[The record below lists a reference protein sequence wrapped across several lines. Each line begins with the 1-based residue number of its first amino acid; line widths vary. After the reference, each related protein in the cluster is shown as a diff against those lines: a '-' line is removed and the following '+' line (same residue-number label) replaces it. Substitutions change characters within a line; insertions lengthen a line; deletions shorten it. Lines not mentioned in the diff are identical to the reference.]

1 MKADGSFRLDQSY
14 FDYATGLAMTNGRF
28 ADLFGGSPRD
38 PESLLTQRDMDLAA
52 SVQLVIEE
60 IVGRLTTTAAREAGL
75 RQLCLAGGVA
85 LNCVANGN
93 LLRSGAFR
101 RHLDPAGRGRC
112 RRGAR
117 RRAGCLARTP
127 WG

>member
-1 MKADGSFRLDQSY
+1 
-14 FDYATGLAMTNGRF
+14 MTNGRF
-28 ADLFGGSPRD
+28 ADLFGGPPRD

-85 LNCVANGN
+85 LNCVANGK
-93 LLRSGAFR
+93 LLRSGAF
-101 RHLDPAGRGRC
+101 DDIWVQPAAGDAG
-112 RRGAR
+112 GGTR
-117 RRAGCLARTP
+117 RRAGCLARAP
-127 WG
+127 WGRPGAGQWAGRDARRLPRPRIR